1 MFNLDEH
8 LIDEPLRTV
17 GILIVD
23 DRPESLLV
31 LETVL
36 EPLGQRLV
44 RAPSGQDAL
53 DAARAERFAVI
64 LMDIRMPGMDGFETM
79 KRLRQQ
85 EGRRRV
91 PIIFI
96 SAADEQKEVYES
108 YSSGAVDYI
117 RKPIDAEALRCKV
130 SVFVHLRQHELALQ
144 AAHAEVE
151 QRVAER
157 TAQLAEANTAL
168 AREIVDRKAAEQRLV
183 ERAFHDSLTGLANR
197 SLFMVHLARAHGR
210 ARRRPAAGFAVLM
223 LDVDRFKVINDS
235 LGHLAGDAFL
245 TVLAAR
251 LAGCVREVDT
261 VARLG
266 GDEFAILLDG
276 SHDLKDATRWTER
289 LLAALDTPFKIE
301 GKEVFAS
308 LSIGITMMSERYA
321 RPEDLL
327 RDADSAMYRAKSGGR
342 GRYQVFDVAMHEGV
356 VAQLHLE
363 ADLRRALERREFRL
377 HYQPIVSVTRGKVE
391 AVEALVRWQHPE
403 RGLLLPTDFIPLAEE
418 TGLIRQVG
426 GWVLRESCRQLGA
439 WQRGGLRNLVMNVNV
454 SARQFADPNLPHEIE
469 SAANEAGVRFSD
481 IALELTESVVMTG
494 AGEPE
499 TILAR
504 LAELGV
510 SICLDD
516 FGTGYSCLSY
526 LHRFPVSTLKID
538 KSFVTRI
545 GARDDR
551 AEIVH
556 TIVAMA
562 QSLDMGVIAEGV
574 ETCQQLERVRTLGC
588 EHAQGYHLARPLEA
602 AAAELLLRQDRR
614 LPSVSS
620 SSRNDDAAD

>member
-1 MFNLDEH
+1 MADQDQH
-8 LIDEPLRTV
+8 LSDEPLRTV

-23 DRPESLLV
+23 DRQESLLV
-31 LETVL
+31 LETIL

-44 RAPSGQDAL
+44 RAVSGQDAL
-53 DAARAERFAVI
+53 DAALREDFAVI
-64 LMDIRMPGMDGFETM
+64 LMDVRMPGMDGFETM

-85 EGRRRV
+85 GGRRRV

-96 SAADEQKEVYES
+96 SAADEERAIYQS
-108 YSSGAVDYI
+108 FSNGAVDYI

-151 QRVAER
+151 LRVAER
-157 TAQLAEANTAL
+157 TAELAESNAAL
-168 AREIVDRKAAEQRLV
+168 AREIVERKAAEQRLV

-197 SLFMVHLARAHGR
+197 ALFLVHLGRAHGR
-210 ARRRPAAGFAVLM
+210 ARRRPADGFAVLM
-223 LDVDRFKVINDS
+223 IDVDRFKVINDS

-245 TVLAAR
+245 TVLAGR
-251 LAGCVREVDT
+251 LVECVREVDT

-276 SHDLKDATRWTER
+276 LHDIKDATKWTER
-289 LLAALDTPFKIE
+289 LLGALEAPFTIE

-327 RDADSAMYRAKSGGR
+327 RDADSAMYRAKTGGR

-363 ADLRRALERREFRL
+363 ADLRRALERAEFRV
-377 HYQPIVSVTRGKVE
+377 HYQPIVSVACGKVE

-403 RGLLLPTDFIPLAEE
+403 RGLLTPAHFIPLAEE
-418 TGLIRQVG
+418 TGLIRQLG
-426 GWVLRESCRQLGA
+426 GWVFRESCRQLRA
-439 WQRGGLRNLVMNVNV
+439 WQRAGLRKLVMNINV
-454 SARQFADPNLPHEIE
+454 SARQFADPNLLQEIE
-469 SAANEAGVRFSD
+469 LAANDAEVQLSD

-494 AGEPE
+494 GGEPE
-499 TILAR
+499 AILAR
-504 LAELGV
+504 LAALGV
-510 SICLDD
+510 SVCLDD

-526 LHRFPVSTLKID
+526 LHRFPVSSLKVD
-538 KSFVTRI
+538 KSFISRI

-556 TIVAMA
+556 TIVALA
-562 QSLDMGVIAEGV
+562 QSLDMSVTAEGV
-574 ETCQQLERVRTLGC
+574 ETSQQLDRVRTLGC
-588 EHAQGYHLARPLEA
+588 AQAQGYHLARPMDA
-602 AAAELLLRQDRR
+602 AAAEFLLRSDCP
-614 LPSVSS
+614 LP
-620 SSRNDDAAD
+620 RM